1 MKTYKNII
9 INTDKHLGSLTINR
23 HEENNSLNIETSR
36 EIYEGLKELEMNSS
50 TRVILIQGNQKFF
63 SPGADIKELNNL
75 NSESAKSKN
84 LFDFFDKINE
94 INIPIVAA
102 VEGYAL
108 GGGMELALL
117 CDIIIASKDS
127 KFGQP
132 EVNLGLLPGIG
143 GTQRL
148 KSYLGEHNANL
159 LCMTGEII
167 SAQRAYELGFVSILL
182 DKDNFSTEAIKI
194 VTKMAQ
200 KPKSSLVE
208 IKKLISN
215 NLNIDNDFELER
227 NSFYKLLN
235 SENARIGITSFLNKL
250 KPEWKD

>member
-84 LFDFFDKINE
+84 LFGFFDKINE
-94 INIPIVAA
+94 INIPIIAA

-127 KFGQP
+127 KFCQP

-148 KSYLGEHNANL
+148 KNYLGKHNANL

-215 NLNIDNDFELER
+215 NLNIDNDLEQER

>member
-9 INTDKHLGSLTINR
+9 ISVDKHLGLLTINR
-23 HEENNSLNIETSR
+23 PDENNSLNIETSW
-36 EIYEGLKELEMNSS
+36 EIYEGLKELEIDSS
-50 TRVILIQGNQKFF
+50 VRVILILGNQKFF

-75 NSESAKSKN
+75 KVESARSKG
-84 LFDFFDKINE
+84 LFDFFDKIKE
-94 INIPIVAA
+94 INIPVVSA

-117 CDIIIASKDS
+117 CDIIIASKES

-148 KSYLGEHNANL
+148 KHYLGKHNANL
-159 LCMTGEII
+159 LCMTGDLI
-167 SAQRAYELGFVSILL
+167 SGQRAYELGFVSVLL
-182 DKDNFSTEAIKI
+182 DKNNFSSEAIKV
-194 VTKMAQ
+194 VTKISL
-200 KPKSSLVE
+200 KPKSSLIE

-215 NLNIDNDFELER
+215 NLNIDSDLKQER

-235 SENARIGITSFLNKL
+235 SKNAKIGITAFLNKL